1 MIRATVLIRTE
12 IPSGGGSSS
21 QAKKILNELRSYPG
35 IIDAFVM
42 YGRFDMVVQIELDSF
57 KEIVSTATRIKSV
70 PQVHSTETLIEVDQ
84 TLIHEAYPFSFSIFF
99 NFSPKETPSDR

>member
-12 IPSGGGSSS
+12 IPSRGGSSS
-21 QAKKILNELRSYPG
+21 QAKKILTELRSYTG

-57 KEIVSTATRIKSV
+57 KYIVSTATRIKSI

-84 TLIHEAYPFSFSIFF
+84 TFIDES
-99 NFSPKETPSDR
+99 

>member
-21 QAKKILNELRSYPG
+21 QAKKILTKIRSHPG
-35 IIDAFVM
+35 IIDALVM
-42 YGRFDMVVQIELDSF
+42 YGRFDIVVQIELDSF

-84 TLIHEAYPFSFSIFF
+84 SFIDES
-99 NFSPKETPSDR
+99 